1 MRTLSYFGTYR
12 EKDSEM
18 SPKSPP
24 PPAAL
29 KSEARTLRSRM
40 AADGSPISQAQ
51 ALEQTARAH
60 GFRDWN
66 TAQAMA
72 RRNGPDTPV
81 MVGQRVQGRYLGQP
95 FVGAVNAL
103 ADTGQNGQ
111 YRVTLHLDAAVDV
124 VEFDSFSNF
133 RQRISAVIGPDG
145 RVPGQA
151 VRRHATSGPDSLGPA
166 PAP

>member
-145 RVPGQA
+145 V
-151 VRRHATSGPDSLGPA
+151 SPA
-166 PAP
+166 KRSDGTPHLVLTV